1 MVDTNFTDS
10 SFEAEVKSMV
20 NVQSTQH
27 VELSNV
33 KILNFLAKGQTATT
47 VCSVHIQ
54 NVTDCSLE
62 NLDISEARNAI

>member
-1 MVDTNFTDS
+1 
-10 SFEAEVKSMV
+10 MV